1 MPTNKYFSF
10 AEIVK
15 GRDASVRVTED
26 MMFWVVDLAM
36 VVTGKDRN
44 NAGRDIRDLKDEV
57 FQSTNFVD
65 RSFPGRGNGRTK
77 LVSFQHAIELVMV
90 LPGKV
95 ARETRAQFAGIIQR
109 YLAGDQSL
117 IAEIQSNAESSAPIA
132 ELARGSLEESTEYQ
146 LTHKRKLDQL
156 ELEERTVEL
165 ELKRVHVQLKTA
177 EAQEKHM
184 TILTAHSALYTSL
197 CPNQIIDERARVLIK
212 DCILNAIS
220 NQYLL
225 TNGPSEPTRFLTIS
239 TVASELGHHFDSPA
253 LIKIGKM
260 VKQEYIKKYN
270 AEPPKHEQIVAGA
283 VRPVCTYQAK
293 DRDLIES
300 AIRSFVSE

>member
-1 MPTNKYFSF
+1 MPSQKCMSF
-10 AEIVK
+10 AEIVQ
-15 GRDASVRVTED
+15 GRDASVRITED
-26 MMFWVVDLAM
+26 GMIWAVDLTM
-36 VVTGKDRN
+36 VVTGKSRGDAARTL
-44 NAGRDIRDLKDEV
+44 RELSEES
-57 FQSTNFVD
+57 FQETKFVHK
-65 RSFPGRGNGRTK
+65 SFPGKGNGRTK
-77 LVSFQHAIELVMV
+77 LVTFQDAIELVMV

-95 ARETRAQFAGIIQR
+95 AKETRSQFAGIIQR
-109 YLAGDQSL
+109 YMAGDQSL

-132 ELARGSLEESTEYQ
+132 ELARGSLKESTEYQ
-146 LTHKRKLDQL
+146 LTHKRKLDEL
-156 ELEERTVEL
+156 EIEERTVEL
-165 ELKRVHVQLKTA
+165 ELKRADVQAKHVA
-177 EAQEKHM
+177 
-184 TILTAHSALYTSL
+184 ILEAHSALYTSL